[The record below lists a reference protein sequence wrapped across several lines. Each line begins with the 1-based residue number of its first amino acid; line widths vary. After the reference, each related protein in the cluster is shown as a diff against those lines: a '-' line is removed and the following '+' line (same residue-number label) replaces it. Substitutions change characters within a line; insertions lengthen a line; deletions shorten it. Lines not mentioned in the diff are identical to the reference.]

1 MLRVYAREC
10 VFTDICPVSTSICE
24 DLGVLAWVHFLLTC
38 AVPQALAGSMV
49 QN

>member
-24 DLGVLAWVHFLLTC
+24 DLGVFAWVQFC
-38 AVPQALAGSMV
+38 
-49 QN
+49 